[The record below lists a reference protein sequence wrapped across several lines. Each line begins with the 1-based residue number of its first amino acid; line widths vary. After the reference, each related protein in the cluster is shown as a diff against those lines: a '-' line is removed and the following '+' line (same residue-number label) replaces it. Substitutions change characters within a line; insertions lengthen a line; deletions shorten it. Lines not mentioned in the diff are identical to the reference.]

1 MTQSF
6 GWRPALLALAVVAVW
21 GVNFAVIKLALGQLP
36 PLLFAALRFTAVVL
50 PLVFVIK
57 RPPVAWSELAKY
69 GLLIGV
75 GQFGIL
81 FVAIDGLIA
90 PGLASLLMQVQVF
103 FTIALVMRSTGE
115 RLVHVQWVALALAT
129 AGIAVIVA
137 NTGGST
143 TVLGIGLCLVA
154 SFCWALGNIVQ
165 RRAGRVDMLG
175 FVVWSSLFAV
185 PPLYVLAFAIEGPD
199 RIFAALAAAGPG
211 AWAAVAYQAIGN
223 TMFGYGAWGWLLA
236 RYPAASVAPMS
247 LLVPVFG
254 IGTASIWLDEPLA
267 AWELIAAALVI
278 GGLAVNL
285 FGPPLLRRWQ
295 AAPEG

>member
-1 MTQSF
+1 MTQPF

-21 GVNFAVIKLALGQLP
+21 GVNFAVIKLALGVLP

-50 PLVFVIK
+50 PLVFFIK
-57 RPPVAWSELAKY
+57 RPAVAWSELAKY

-103 FTIALVMRSTGE
+103 FTIALVMHGSGE
-115 RLVHVQWVALALAT
+115 RLVPVQWLALALAS
-129 AGIAVIVA
+129 AGIGIIVA

-143 TVLGIGLCLVA
+143 TVAGIALCLVA
-154 SFCWALGNIVQ
+154 AFSWALGNIVQ

-185 PPLYVLAFAIEGPD
+185 PPLYALAFAVEGPA
-199 RIFAALAAAGPG
+199 RIATALAAAGPG

-254 IGTASIWLDEPLA
+254 IGTASVWLGEPLTT
-267 AWELIAAALVI
+267 WELAAAALVL

-285 FGPPLLRRWQ
+285 LGPRLLRRWQ